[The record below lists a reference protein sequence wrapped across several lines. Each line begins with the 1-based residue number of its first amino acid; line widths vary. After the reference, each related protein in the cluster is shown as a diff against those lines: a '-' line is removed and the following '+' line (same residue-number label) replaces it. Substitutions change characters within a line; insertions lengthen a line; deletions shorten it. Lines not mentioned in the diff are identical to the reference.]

1 MVSFKDRIG
10 WVTFFNNTFSG
21 TVLVALYSVRFL
33 VDGEYPW
40 VVWIFY
46 FLRGFSEWL
55 FIIGVYGVLRELVT
69 APLPGLNKLSELAM
83 PFYLTHQQILIA
95 IAALCSWVPYLSKF

>member
-1 MVSFKDRIG
+1 MINVFHACG
-10 WVTFFNNTFSG
+10 FFWEEDDEEDT
-21 TVLVALYSVRFL
+21 
-33 VDGEYPW
+33 E
-40 VVWIFY
+40 VWIRAVFF

-83 PFYLTHQQILIA
+83 PFYLTHTQIIVA
-95 IAALCSWVPYLSKF
+95 IQTASSWVPYLSKW